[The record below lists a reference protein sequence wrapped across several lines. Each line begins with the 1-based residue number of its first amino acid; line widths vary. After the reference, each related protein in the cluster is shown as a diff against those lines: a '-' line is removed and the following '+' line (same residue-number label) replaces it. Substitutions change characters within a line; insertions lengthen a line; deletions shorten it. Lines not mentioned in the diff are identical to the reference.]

1 MNGVTFFNCNAASI
15 VSKWRG
21 ESEKLVRTMF
31 DMARFY
37 SPSIIFIDEVDAL
50 VQRRG
55 TGSEH
60 EASRRLKTMFL
71 TQVGCSYSSVCHRAV
86 HAHTLLAA
94 QMDGIA
100 SAADGGGLVMVLATS
115 NTPWD
120 LDEALRRRLE
130 KRIYIPLPDEAAR
143 QQVCLPKFGDGV
155 EVPAAM

>member
-1 MNGVTFFNCNAASI
+1 MLLCSQPFIAAHSCANPPTGTGKTMLAKGVASMNGVTFFNCNAASI

-71 TQVGCSYSSVCHRAV
+71 TQVGCSYSSVLPQGRTCSHPACCSDGWHRKCRGRRWACHGAGDLQHAV
-86 HAHTLLAA
+86 
-94 QMDGIA
+94 
-100 SAADGGGLVMVLATS
+100 GL
-115 NTPWD
+115 
-120 LDEALRRRLE
+120 
-130 KRIYIPLPDEAAR
+130 
-143 QQVCLPKFGDGV
+143 G
-155 EVPAAM
+155 